1 MTGAS
6 AGVRPAT
13 TRNCCSFLLVLIN
26 GCSPYR
32 SHRRHNNRWIHCLY
46 LPIILCAI
54 LLVPVRA
61 DTEVSAVVD
70 LLKAGEYLAALT
82 LLEDLK
88 PLRPCDPDL
97 LFLEARVYET
107 AGETDRA
114 IALYE
119 ALIDVFP
126 DFPEPYNNLAALYA
140 TRGKLQRA
148 EALLLRGLATHT
160 TYRQLQ
166 RNLSQVYVARAAQA
180 YRKALSIETP
190 TGSADMT
197 SSALQL
203 LDSETLLHPKT
214 KASIP
219 PATECQQLG
228 NTP

>member
-1 MTGAS
+1 M
-6 AGVRPAT
+6 V
-13 TRNCCSFLLVLIN
+13 IN
-26 GCSPYR
+26 GRYPYKP
-32 SHRRHNNRWIHCLY
+32 HQRHSNRWIHWLCLSIT
-46 LPIILCAI
+46 LFAI
-54 LLVPVRA
+54 LLAPVRA
-61 DTEVSAVVD
+61 DTEVSAVAD

-114 IALYE
+114 IALYVIVIK
-119 ALIDVFP
+119 LFP

-140 TRGKLQRA
+140 TQGKLQRA

-166 RNLSQVYVARAAQA
+166 RNLSRVYVAKAAQA
-180 YRKALSIETP
+180 YRKALSIEMP
-190 TGSADMT
+190 SGSTDMT

-203 LDSETLLHPKT
+203 LDSDTLVQHKT
-214 KASIP
+214 KVPIP
-219 PATECQQLG
+219 STSECQQSG
-228 NTP
+228 NSQ

>member
-1 MTGAS
+1 M
-6 AGVRPAT
+6 
-13 TRNCCSFLLVLIN
+13 
-26 GCSPYR
+26 
-32 SHRRHNNRWIHCLY
+32 
-46 LPIILCAI
+46 
-54 LLVPVRA
+54 PVRA
-61 DTEVSAVVD
+61 DTEVSAVAD

-119 ALIDVFP
+119 IVIKLFP

-148 EALLLRGLATHT
+148 EALLLQGLATHT

-166 RNLSQVYVARAAQA
+166 RNLSRVYVARAAQA

-190 TGSADMT
+190 SGSTDRT

-203 LDSETLLHPKT
+203 LDSDTLVQHKT
-214 KASIP
+214 KVPIP
-219 PATECQQLG
+219 SANECQQPD
-228 NTP
+228 NNQ

>member
-1 MTGAS
+1 MVIKG
-6 AGVRPAT
+6 RH
-13 TRNCCSFLLVLIN
+13 
-26 GCSPYR
+26 PYR
-32 SHRRHNNRWIHCLY
+32 PHQHNSNRWVRWLSLSIV
-46 LPIILCAI
+46 LCAN

-61 DTEVSAVVD
+61 DTEVSALAD

-97 LFLEARVYET
+97 LFLEARVYGT

-119 ALIDVFP
+119 IVIKLFP

-166 RNLSQVYVARAAQA
+166 RNLSRVYVARAAQA

-190 TGSADMT
+190 SGSTDKIP
-197 SSALQL
+197 SALQL
-203 LDSETLLHPKT
+203 LDSDTLVQHKT
-214 KASIP
+214 KIPIRSAS
-219 PATECQQLG
+219 TCQQPG
-228 NTP
+228 NN

>member
-1 MTGAS
+1 M
-6 AGVRPAT
+6 AT
-13 TRNCCSFLLVLIN
+13 NERN
-26 GCSPYR
+26 PYR
-32 SHRRHNNRWIHCLY
+32 LHQRHRNRWIRWLCV
-46 LPIILCAI
+46 PIILCAI
-54 LLVPVRA
+54 LVAPVRA
-61 DTEVSAVVD
+61 DTEASAVAD

-119 ALIDVFP
+119 ILIDLFP
-126 DFPEPYNNLAALYA
+126 NVPEPYNNLAALYS
-140 TRGKLQRA
+140 TLGKLQRA
-148 EALLLRGLATHT
+148 EAFLLRGLASHA
-160 TYRQLQ
+160 TYRRLQ
-166 RNLSQVYVARAAQA
+166 KNLSRVYVARAAQA

-190 TGSADMT
+190 PASPAVT

-214 KASIP
+214 KVSIP
-219 PATECQQLG
+219 PASECQQ
-228 NTP
+228 

>member
-1 MTGAS
+1 M
-6 AGVRPAT
+6 V
-13 TRNCCSFLLVLIN
+13 IN
-26 GCSPYR
+26 EQNPR
-32 SHRRHNNRWIHCLY
+32 RTHRRRSNRWVHWLF
-46 LPIILCAI
+46 LPIIFCAI
-54 LLVPVRA
+54 LLAPVRA
-61 DTEVSAVVD
+61 DTEVSAVAD

-88 PLRPCDPDL
+88 PIRPCDPDL

-119 ALIDVFP
+119 ILIDLFP

-166 RNLSQVYVARAAQA
+166 RNLSRVYVARAAQA
-180 YRKALSIETP
+180 YRKALNIETP
-190 TGSADMT
+190 AGSADAT
-197 SSALQL
+197 SLALQL
-203 LDSETLLHPKT
+203 LDSETLLRPKT
-214 KASIP
+214 KVSIP
-219 PATECQQLG
+219 PTSECQQSG
-228 NTP
+228 NTL

>member
-1 MTGAS
+1 MVIKG
-6 AGVRPAT
+6 RH
-13 TRNCCSFLLVLIN
+13 
-26 GCSPYR
+26 PYR
-32 SHRRHNNRWIHCLY
+32 PHQHHSNRWVRWLCLS
-46 LPIILCAI
+46 IILCTN

-61 DTEVSAVVD
+61 DTEVSAVAD

-114 IALYE
+114 IRLYE
-119 ALIDVFP
+119 VLTALFP

-148 EALLLRGLATHT
+148 ETLLLRGLATHA
-160 TYRQLQ
+160 TYQQLQ
-166 RNLSQVYVARAAQA
+166 KNLSRVYVAWAAQA

-190 TGSADMT
+190 PGSAGFT

-203 LDSETLLHPKT
+203 LDSETLLYPTMKV
-214 KASIP
+214 SIP
-219 PATECQQLG
+219 PASECQQ
-228 NTP
+228 

>member
-1 MTGAS
+1 M
-6 AGVRPAT
+6 
-13 TRNCCSFLLVLIN
+13 
-26 GCSPYR
+26 
-32 SHRRHNNRWIHCLY
+32 
-46 LPIILCAI
+46 
-54 LLVPVRA
+54 PVRA
-61 DTEVSAVVD
+61 DTEVHAVAD

-119 ALIDVFP
+119 ILIDLFP

-140 TRGKLQRA
+140 TRENYKEQKT
-148 EALLLRGLATHT
+148 LLLRGLATHT

-166 RNLSQVYVARAAQA
+166 KNLSRVYVARAAQA

-190 TGSADMT
+190 SGSTDMT

-203 LDSETLLHPKT
+203 LDSDTLVQHKRRSQYRS
-214 KASIP
+214 AS
-219 PATECQQLG
+219 ECQQPVIPSEAVALSFHFAASQ
-228 NTP
+228 PSL

>member
-1 MTGAS
+1 MFCT
-6 AGVRPAT
+6 
-13 TRNCCSFLLVLIN
+13 
-26 GCSPYR
+26 
-32 SHRRHNNRWIHCLY
+32 
-46 LPIILCAI
+46 I
-54 LLVPVRA
+54 LLAPVRA
-61 DTEVSAVVD
+61 DTEVSAVAA

-119 ALIDVFP
+119 ILINLFP
-126 DFPEPYNNLAALYA
+126 DLPESYNNLAALYA

-148 EALLLRGLATHT
+148 EALLLQGLATHA

-166 RNLSQVYVARAAQA
+166 KNLSRVYVARAAQA

-190 TGSADMT
+190 AGSVDLT
-197 SSALQL
+197 SSTLQL
-203 LDSETLLHPKT
+203 LDSETLEHPKMNV
-214 KASIP
+214 SIP
-219 PATECQQLG
+219 PASGCQQPS
-228 NTP
+228 NTL

>member
-1 MTGAS
+1 M
-6 AGVRPAT
+6 
-13 TRNCCSFLLVLIN
+13 L
-26 GCSPYR
+26 
-32 SHRRHNNRWIHCLY
+32 
-46 LPIILCAI
+46 
-54 LLVPVRA
+54 VRA
-61 DTEVSAVVD
+61 DTEVSAVAD

-119 ALIDVFP
+119 ILIDLFP
-126 DFPEPYNNLAALYA
+126 DSPESYNNLAALYA
-140 TRGKLQRA
+140 TRGNLQRA
-148 EALLLRGLATHT
+148 ETLLLRGLATHA

-166 RNLSQVYVARAAQA
+166 KNLSRVYVAWAAQA

-190 TGSADMT
+190 AGSADFT

-203 LDSETLLHPKT
+203 LDSEALLHPTMKIAIST
-214 KASIP
+214 AS
-219 PATECQQLG
+219 ECQQ
-228 NTP
+228 

>member
-1 MTGAS
+1 M
-6 AGVRPAT
+6 V
-13 TRNCCSFLLVLIN
+13 IN
-26 GCSPYR
+26 EWDPCTPQ
-32 SHRRHNNRWIHCLY
+32 RRHSNRRVHWLY

-54 LLVPVRA
+54 FLAPARA
-61 DTEVSAVVD
+61 DTEVSAVAD
-70 LLKAGEYLAALT
+70 LLNAGEYLAALT

-114 IALYE
+114 IRLYE
-119 ALIDVFP
+119 VLIGLFP

-148 EALLLRGLATHT
+148 EALLLRGLATHA

-166 RNLSQVYVARAAQA
+166 KNLSRVYVAWAAQA

-190 TGSADMT
+190 PGSADFT

-203 LDSETLLHPKT
+203 LDSETLLHPTMKI
-214 KASIP
+214 SIP
-219 PATECQQLG
+219 TASECQQ
-228 NTP
+228 

>member
-1 MTGAS
+1 M
-6 AGVRPAT
+6 V
-13 TRNCCSFLLVLIN
+13 IN
-26 GCSPYR
+26 GRNPYR
-32 SHRRHNNRWIHCLY
+32 PQRRHSNRWISRLC
-46 LPIILCAI
+46 LPIILCAN
-54 LLVPVRA
+54 LLVSVRA
-61 DTEVSAVVD
+61 DTEVSAVAD

-97 LFLEARVYET
+97 LFLEARVYGT

-119 ALIDVFP
+119 ILINLFP
-126 DFPEPYNNLAALYA
+126 DFPEPYNNLAALYG

-166 RNLSQVYVARAAQA
+166 RNLSRVYVARAAQA

-190 TGSADMT
+190 TGSTGVT

-203 LDSETLLHPKT
+203 LDSDTLVQHKT
-214 KASIP
+214 KVSIP
-219 PATECQQLG
+219 TARECQQPG
-228 NTP
+228 NDQ

>member
-1 MTGAS
+1 
-6 AGVRPAT
+6 
-13 TRNCCSFLLVLIN
+13 
-26 GCSPYR
+26 
-32 SHRRHNNRWIHCLY
+32 
-46 LPIILCAI
+46 
-54 LLVPVRA
+54 LVPVRA
-61 DTEVSAVVD
+61 DTEVRAVAD

-97 LFLEARVYET
+97 LFLEARVYEA

-119 ALIDVFP
+119 IVIKLFP

-166 RNLSQVYVARAAQA
+166 RDLSRVYVARAAQA

-190 TGSADMT
+190 SGSTDRA

-203 LDSETLLHPKT
+203 LDSDTLVQHKT
-214 KASIP
+214 NVPIPSAS
-219 PATECQQLG
+219 ECQQPG
-228 NTP
+228 NNQ

>member
-1 MTGAS
+1 M
-6 AGVRPAT
+6 V
-13 TRNCCSFLLVLIN
+13 IN
-26 GCSPYR
+26 GRYPYR
-32 SHRRHNNRWIHCLY
+32 PHQRHSNSWVRWLCLF
-46 LPIILCAI
+46 IILCANI
-54 LLVPVRA
+54 LGPVRA
-61 DTEVSAVVD
+61 DTEVRAVAD

-97 LFLEARVYET
+97 LFLEARVYGT

-119 ALIDVFP
+119 IVIKLFP

-166 RNLSQVYVARAAQA
+166 RNLSRVYVARAAQA

-190 TGSADMT
+190 SGSTDRT

-203 LDSETLLHPKT
+203 LDSDTLVQHKT
-214 KASIP
+214 KVPIPSAS
-219 PATECQQLG
+219 ECQQPG
-228 NTP
+228 NDQ

>member
-1 MTGAS
+1 M
-6 AGVRPAT
+6 V
-13 TRNCCSFLLVLIN
+13 IN
-26 GCSPYR
+26 GRYPYR
-32 SHRRHNNRWIHCLY
+32 PHQHYSNRWVRWLCLS
-46 LPIILCAI
+46 IILCAN

-61 DTEVSAVVD
+61 DTEVHAVAD

-97 LFLEARVYET
+97 LFLEARVYEI

-119 ALIDVFP
+119 IVIKLFP

-140 TRGKLQRA
+140 TQGKLQRA

-166 RNLSQVYVARAAQA
+166 KNLSRVYVARAAQA
-180 YRKALSIETP
+180 YQKALSIETLS
-190 TGSADMT
+190 GSTDRT

-203 LDSETLLHPKT
+203 LDSDTLVQHETKVP
-214 KASIP
+214 IP
-219 PATECQQLG
+219 PASECQQPG
-228 NTP
+228 NN

>member
-1 MTGAS
+1 MVINERYS
-6 AGVRPAT
+6 YRPYQRHSNSWVRWLCLSVILGV
-13 TRNCCSFLLVLIN
+13 N
-26 GCSPYR
+26 
-32 SHRRHNNRWIHCLY
+32 
-46 LPIILCAI
+46 

-61 DTEVSAVVD
+61 DTEVSAVAD
-70 LLKAGEYLAALT
+70 LLNAGEYLAALT

-107 AGETDRA
+107 AGETVRA

-119 ALIDVFP
+119 NMINLFP
-126 DFPEPYNNLAALYA
+126 NFPEPYNNLAALYA
-140 TRGKLQRA
+140 TRGKLQRT

-166 RNLSQVYVARAAQA
+166 RNLSRVYVARAAQA

-190 TGSADMT
+190 SDSTDIT

-203 LDSETLLHPKT
+203 LDSDTLVQHKT
-214 KASIP
+214 RAPIL
-219 PATECQQLG
+219 PAGECQQPG
-228 NTP
+228 HNQ

>member
-1 MTGAS
+1 M
-6 AGVRPAT
+6 V
-13 TRNCCSFLLVLIN
+13 IN
-26 GCSPYR
+26 GRYPYR
-32 SHRRHNNRWIHCLY
+32 PHQRHSNRWVRWLCLS
-46 LPIILCAI
+46 IILCTN

-61 DTEVSAVVD
+61 DTEVSAVAD

-119 ALIDVFP
+119 IVIKLFP

-140 TRGKLQRA
+140 TRGNLQRA
-148 EALLLRGLATHT
+148 ETLLLRGLATHA

-166 RNLSQVYVARAAQA
+166 KTLSRIYVAWAAQA

-190 TGSADMT
+190 AGSADFT
-197 SSALQL
+197 SSALRL
-203 LDSETLLHPKT
+203 LDSETLLHPT
-214 KASIP
+214 MNISIP
-219 PATECQQLG
+219 TASECQQ
-228 NTP
+228 

>member
-1 MTGAS
+1 M
-6 AGVRPAT
+6 P
-13 TRNCCSFLLVLIN
+13 
-26 GCSPYR
+26 
-32 SHRRHNNRWIHCLY
+32 HQRHSNTCIRWLC
-46 LPIILCAI
+46 LPIILFAI
-54 LLVPVRA
+54 LLVPIRA
-61 DTEVSAVVD
+61 DTEVSAVAD

-119 ALIDVFP
+119 TLIDLFP
-126 DFPEPYNNLAALYA
+126 NYPEPYNNVAVLYA

-160 TYRQLQ
+160 TYQQLQ
-166 RNLSQVYVARAAQA
+166 KNLSRVYVAWAAQA

-190 TGSADMT
+190 EGSVDVT
-197 SSALQL
+197 SLALQL
-203 LDSETLLHPKT
+203 LDSDTLVHRKT
-214 KASIP
+214 EVPIP
-219 PATECQQLG
+219 PPAHECQQPS
-228 NTP
+228 NTQ